1 MDMKNI
7 FGIIALLTAVGIGMT
22 PITMPDAMSN
32 ISVSIDRLK
41 EDVRFLTTINP
52 PRNYRNVQSLDK
64 AGTYIAAEF
73 KKMKCRIDIQQ
84 FNVDERIYRNIACSF
99 GPEQGERVIVGAHY
113 DVYGDQPGADDNAS
127 GTAGLLEI
135 GRLLSGLNPKLKY
148 RTDLVAFT
156 LEEPIFFKTRH
167 MGSSVYAQ
175 SLSEAGI
182 KVRAMITLE
191 MIGFYTDRPDSQQYP
206 LIFLKWMYPSTG
218 NYIVV
223 VGKLDQ
229 VKLVQRVKRLMAAA
243 SIVPVQSITAPS
255 ILPGIDFSDH
265 QSFWKYGY
273 PAVMITDTA
282 FYRNKNYH
290 KNTDTIDTLNFKR
303 MAEVVKGLYRVT
315 VEL

>member
-1 MDMKNI
+1 MKSI
-7 FGIIALLTAVGIGMT
+7 FGIIALLTAIGVCMT
-22 PITMPDAMSN
+22 HINMPDALSN
-32 ISVSIDRLK
+32 ISVSVDRIK
-41 EDVRFLTTINP
+41 EDVKVLTSIYP
-52 PRNYRNVQSLDK
+52 PRNYRNVQSLNK
-64 AGTYIAAEF
+64 AGEYIAAEF
-73 KKMKCRIDIQQ
+73 KKMKCRIDIQE
-84 FNVDERIYRNIACSF
+84 FNVEGRIYRNIACSF

-127 GTAGLLEI
+127 GMAGILEI
-135 GRLLSGLNPKLKY
+135 GRLLSGLQPKLKY

-182 KVRAMITLE
+182 IVRAMISLE

-218 NYIVV
+218 NYIAV

-229 VKLVQRVKRLMAAA
+229 RKLVEKVKRLLAAA

-273 PAVMITDTA
+273 PAVMVTDTA

-290 KNTDTIDTLNFKR
+290 KNTDTIDTLDFER
-303 MAEVVKGLYRVT
+303 MAEVIKGLYRVT